1 MLIRA
6 DIICSDTS
14 LALVTHSVLDS
25 QPKIYQKKKVKN
37 WKGEDNRRNKL

>member
-1 MLIRA
+1 MYDVVRKNMLIRA

-37 WKGEDNRRNKL
+37 